1 MVNSKSFFQ
10 KISGKIFNPK
20 SDPMVNSKSFFQKIS
35 GKIFNPKIKLFFLKL
50 KYMIF
55 IYYTT
60 INII

>member
-35 GKIFNPKIKLFFLKL
+35 GKIFNPK
-50 KYMIF
+50 
-55 IYYTT
+55 
-60 INII
+60 N